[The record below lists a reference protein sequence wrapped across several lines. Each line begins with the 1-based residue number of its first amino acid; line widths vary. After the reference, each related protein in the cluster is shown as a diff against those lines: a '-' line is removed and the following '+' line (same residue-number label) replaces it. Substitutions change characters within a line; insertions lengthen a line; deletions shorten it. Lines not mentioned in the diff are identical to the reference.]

1 MSATKKLPD
10 PSTPAS
16 AAAREQVLLSSRQVT
31 ILFWSAAALVFLNWV
46 DLHEQY
52 AWESQLA
59 YGLISIAALLPLY
72 LWTKGY
78 VYGIPIF
85 PAFAGFQFM
94 AFGMPLLS
102 NHPGITSHSPDDH
115 LAAGVIVA
123 STLLAGTAGWLLAG
137 NRRRAPVPFCRQLG
151 QINSDRVL
159 FASITLAILFEGNL
173 VFNWV
178 SIPGGLFSVLRGV
191 IGGIST
197 LAFFILGQHMGSKQL
212 SLPLK
217 VGFITSVIAMLF
229 IQSATLLLINAISVA
244 ALAIGGFTLGSRRP
258 PWVVIVV
265 LVSVISFL
273 HLGKGK
279 VREAY
284 WGENRESNLH
294 SLVDTLGMFDFWIV
308 ASFEAMGEKREN
320 REENEKASAFQ
331 RASLMHLFLY
341 QKSMLDNG
349 HTYLHGDTYSII
361 PSLLVPRF
369 IDPTKPWSLEGTT
382 RLNVHFGL
390 QTREETLVTTIGW
403 GLFNE
408 AYANYG
414 FIGTVA
420 MGFFA
425 GAVAGW
431 ITFLSQGFPFLS
443 FRSLTAILV
452 LSTSFQT
459 EHSLGV
465 LITSLFQSFVG
476 IIGFSLVF
484 MKNLPTAE
492 WIHFFQKPSAVQK
505 KRRNLAV

>member
-1 MSATKKLPD
+1 MNRTIRQPD
-10 PSTPAS
+10 PPTPAS
-16 AAAREQVLLSSRQVT
+16 AAAQEQVLLSARQVA
-31 ILFWSAAALVFLNWV
+31 IIFWTAAALVFLNWA

-52 AWESQLA
+52 AWQSQLG
-59 YGLISIAALLPLY
+59 YGLIAIAALLPLF
-72 LWTKGY
+72 LWTRGC

-85 PAFAGFQFM
+85 PAFAVFQFM

-102 NHPGITSHSPDDH
+102 NHPGITIHSPDDH
-115 LAAGVIVA
+115 LSAGIVVA
-123 STLLAGTAGWLLAG
+123 STLVAGTAGWLLTG
-137 NRRRAPVPFCRQLG
+137 NRRRFPVPFCRQLG

-159 FASITLAILFEGNL
+159 ISSIFLAILFEGNI

-217 VGFITSVIAMLF
+217 IGFITSVVVMLF
-229 IQSATLLLINAISVA
+229 IQSATLLLINAVSVA

-258 PWVVIVV
+258 PWVVIVA

-273 HLGKGK
+273 HLGKAA

-284 WGENRESNLH
+284 WGENRESNLR
-294 SLVDTLGMFDFWIV
+294 SLGDTLGMFDFWIV
-308 ASFEAMGEKREN
+308 ASFDAMGEKREN

-341 QKSMLDNG
+341 QKSLLDNG
-349 HTYLHGDTYSII
+349 HTYLYGDTYSII

-369 IDPTKPWSLEGTT
+369 LDPSKPWSLEGTT

-408 AYANYG
+408 AYANFG
-414 FIGTVA
+414 FLGTVA
-420 MGFFA
+420 IGFLA

-484 MKNLPTAE
+484 MKNLPTVE
-492 WIHFFQKPSAVQK
+492 WIHFFQKKSDVPK